1 MNQQPNNQPLDQ
13 SPNNNEENAAV
24 NEQPPVPTAETLE
37 PQNQSQGQMPESSVV
52 AVPFAPIVPPL
63 PPTEEAGTM
72 DFSTGQPELAGEEFD
87 FATEPIVVPGT
98 LENLEE
104 HPLTPSGASEL
115 QNQTE
120 NLQATTHHD
129 ETSGTSTVTQAPPA
143 TPSEKSN
150 LVARVITAIVG
161 IPLVTLLVWRAE
173 APVFNLAIA
182 FLALLGLRELSK
194 ALRAAQMPLVGSL
207 AYPALIALLFVQPLT
222 VNYPR
227 WGAMIIWLMPF
238 LLMVSL
244 LITSV
249 LRYPSSGRISLQSIA
264 LTLFATLY
272 VGLFVFLILLR
283 SLRTGP
289 LDFLDDAPRL
299 GHALLWL
306 TLVSVWSGDIIAYF
320 AGRHFV
326 SRKSDSKKL
335 TVLSP
340 GKTWAGAIAGFAATV
355 AVCVPIA
362 VRLQFEIRHG
372 LALGVLIALAAPL
385 GDLAESFW
393 KRELAIKDMGGV
405 LPGHGGILDRC
416 DSLLF
421 AAFAVYLYAQI
432 WMI

>member
-1 MNQQPNNQPLDQ
+1 MNQQPNNQPLD
-13 SPNNNEENAAV
+13 NNEENAPI
-24 NEQPPVPTAETLE
+24 NEQPPLPTAETLE
-37 PQNQSQGQMPESSVV
+37 PQHQSQGPMPEPSVV
-52 AVPFAPIVPPL
+52 AIPFAPVVPPA
-63 PPTEEAGTM
+63 PPTEEAGTV
-72 DFSTGQPELAGEEFD
+72 DFSTGPPELPGEDFD
-87 FATEPIVVPGT
+87 FSTEPMVVPGT
-98 LENLEE
+98 PENLEE
-104 HPLTPSGASEL
+104 QTLTPTGAEEL
-115 QNQTE
+115 QDETE
-120 NLQATTHHD
+120 NPPVTTPHV
-129 ETSGTSTVTQAPPA
+129 ETGETSTVTHTPPT

-150 LVARVITAIVG
+150 LVARVITAVIG

-173 APVFNLAIA
+173 AAIFNLVIA

-194 ALRAAQMPLVGSL
+194 ALRAAQMPLIGSL

-238 LLMVSL
+238 LLMVFL

-249 LRYPSSGRISLQSIA
+249 LRYPSSRRISLQSIA

-299 GHALLWL
+299 GYALLWL

-326 SRKSDSKKL
+326 SHKSDSKKL

-340 GKTWAGAIAGFAATV
+340 GKTWAGAIAGFAATI

-362 VRLQFEIRHG
+362 VRLQIELRHG
-372 LALGVLIALAAPL
+372 LALGILIALVAPL

-416 DSLLF
+416 DSLLIS
-421 AAFAVYLYAQI
+421 AFAVYLYAQI